1 MNLVCLDTQYFIWGV
16 LQQSRPSQV
25 EQIAPAVEF
34 FRWLDENNSTI
45 IVPTPL
51 VTELLMGAEPDERA
65 KILSVLE
72 GEFSV
77 REFDMLSAKNAADI
91 WNLKKRAG
99 VIEEL
104 VKQGKSKGDLS
115 VRSKI
120 KIDTQILAIA
130 MAAGATVLYTNDEEL
145 KTLADG
151 FIPAR
156 KIPMQAQANFL
167 AKLDAPPAPAKAA
180 GEPPA
185 AAVQPPKTT
194 KPDHADPTNETTKP
208 K

>member
-25 EQIAPAVEF
+25 DQIAPAVEF

-51 VTELLMGAEPDERA
+51 VTELLMRAEPDERG

-72 GEFSV
+72 GNFSI
-77 REFDMLSAKNAADI
+77 REFDMLSAKYAADI
-91 WNLKKRAG
+91 WNQKKRAG
-99 VIEEL
+99 VIDEI
-104 VKQGKSKGDLS
+104 KKGEISL
-115 VRSKI
+115 RTKI
-120 KIDTQILAIA
+120 KIDTQLLAIA
-130 MAAGATVLYTNDEEL
+130 MAAEATVFYTDDEKL
-145 KTLADG
+145 VKLAEG

-167 AKLDAPPAPAKAA
+167 AKLDAPAAPSPSSDA
-180 GEPPA
+180 PPSK
-185 AAVQPPKTT
+185 KTET
-194 KPDHADPTNETTKP
+194 DHANPPNQAAEP
-208 K
+208 KQ

>member
-25 EQIAPAVEF
+25 DQIAPAVEF

-51 VTELLMGAEPDERA
+51 VTELLMRAEPDERG

-72 GEFSV
+72 GNFSI
-77 REFDMLSAKNAADI
+77 REFDMLSAKYAADI
-91 WNLKKRAG
+91 WNQKKRAG
-99 VIEEL
+99 VIDEI
-104 VKQGKSKGDLS
+104 KKGEISL
-115 VRSKI
+115 RTKI
-120 KIDTQILAIA
+120 KIDTQLLAIA
-130 MAAGATVLYTNDEEL
+130 MAAEATVFYTDDEKL
-145 KTLADG
+145 VKLAEG

-167 AKLDAPPAPAKAA
+167 AKLDATAPPAKAA
-180 GEPPA
+180 EEPPTA
-185 AAVQPPKTT
+185 AAQPPNTT
-194 KPDHADPTNETTKP
+194 KPVHADPTNKAAEP